1 MHLMESAKLYPIMKT
16 PEKNPLL
23 PSQNNQEIDGWQYQN
38 ASAPTLSRVNTQ
50 KEQAKPQI
58 TQNVDK
64 DTQTEQ
70 CYIGP
75 VNAKTA
81 NGAQKVAYPELD
93 PLHATLDD
101 YLDEKSSMNES
112 FSDEHIPQP
121 NLSQNQVYPNLSTI
135 KNPDEADKEHYKSNS
150 PDSSDQGSTYQTTQ
164 STNTIQVVSHNDDGY
179 EFYNAGTSDKNDD
192 GYELYNAGTPDSP
205 VLCKRKKLII
215 KEDVTSENF
224 EATFEKLKKEAEA
237 LNQ

>member
-1 MHLMESAKLYPIMKT
+1 MVYVIILEIVMGLAFIGTILLVIGCFISYCLEERRRNKNKNSIDNIRPMHLMESAKLYPIIKT

-112 FSDEHIPQP
+112 FSDEHI
-121 NLSQNQVYPNLSTI
+121 
-135 KNPDEADKEHYKSNS
+135 
-150 PDSSDQGSTYQTTQ
+150 
-164 STNTIQVVSHNDDGY
+164 
-179 EFYNAGTSDKNDD
+179 
-192 GYELYNAGTPDSP
+192 
-205 VLCKRKKLII
+205 
-215 KEDVTSENF
+215 
-224 EATFEKLKKEAEA
+224 
-237 LNQ
+237 